1 MKLSSFEKKLTFLFI
16 IIFIGM
22 CILGLISYQ
31 NNRAFNDNSKRVIH
45 THEVL
50 LESEKALS
58 FIKNIQLFTRG
69 YTLTLDS
76 SFISKLLANK
86 QQVSKHVNNLK
97 FLTRD
102 NSQQQARIHKLK
114 ILINKRMEQSFVI
127 VNQFRRS
134 QVIPVAISE
143 KIYEGERLM
152 NQIEDV
158 INDIQAE
165 ENRLLVARNEI
176 NAQSVRSL
184 NFTFYVLLAVAAF
197 FIVLM
202 FFLVKNYLAF
212 REKAEMRIKELN
224 ESLER
229 RVEQKTNEV
238 IDKEKRYHLVL
249 DNMQEGIQIISFDW
263 RYLYVNA
270 ALAKQGKYSSEE
282 LLGHTMMERY
292 PGIEN
297 TEIFKVLKKC
307 MEERISQ
314 RLENEFIYPNGEK
327 GYYDLSIQPV
337 NEGLFILSMDIS
349 ERKRREIE
357 KEQYTKELEEVLFKI
372 SHEVRHPVVQILG
385 MAELL
390 EHSLV
395 PEEERP
401 AILALIKEAATLL
414 DTYTRDLSLFVTSI
428 KNKE

>member
-1 MKLSSFEKKLTFLFI
+1 MKSSFEKKLTLFFL
-16 IIFIGM
+16 IIFLGM

-31 NNRAFNDNSKRVIH
+31 NDKVFNDNSKWVIH

-50 LESEKALS
+50 FESEKVLS
-58 FIKNIQLFTRG
+58 YIKGIQLSSRG
-69 YTLTLDS
+69 YALTTDS
-76 SFISKLLANK
+76 SFISKLLTNR
-86 QQVSKHVNNLK
+86 QLVSKHVRNLEFFTK
-97 FLTRD
+97 D
-102 NSQQQARIHKLK
+102 NSQQQVRISKLK
-114 ILINKRMEQSFVI
+114 KLINKRIDLTFKMIRESKQPAFT
-127 VNQFRRS
+127 
-134 QVIPVAISE
+134 PLAKSE

-152 NQIEDV
+152 NQIEDL

-270 ALAKQGKYSSEE
+270 ALAKQGKYSREE

-297 TEIFKVLKKC
+297 TQIFKVLKKC
-307 MEERISQ
+307 MEERMSQ

-395 PEEERP
+395 SEEERP
-401 AILALIKEAATLL
+401 AILASIKESATLL